1 MVLTLII
8 FVFSSGVLTS
18 PGLSVLAFLNRKEPI
33 AAGNYPDHQLYF
45 WEGATDLAEHQLNIR
60 PDYFEAIFGPYKD
73 KHFYF
78 CLSQI
83 LRPKGRGEVTLR
95 SADPYDPPVIDPKY
109 FSHPD
114 DLEVIVE
121 GKIYHVVAVI

>member
-1 MVLTLII
+1 MVLTFII

-18 PGLSVLAFLNRKEPI
+18 PGLSVLAFFNRKEPI
-33 AAGNYPDHQLYF
+33 ATGNYPDHQLYF
-45 WEGATDLAEHQLNIR
+45 WEGVTDFAEHQLNIR

-73 KHFYF
+73 KPFYF

-121 GKIYHVVAVI
+121 